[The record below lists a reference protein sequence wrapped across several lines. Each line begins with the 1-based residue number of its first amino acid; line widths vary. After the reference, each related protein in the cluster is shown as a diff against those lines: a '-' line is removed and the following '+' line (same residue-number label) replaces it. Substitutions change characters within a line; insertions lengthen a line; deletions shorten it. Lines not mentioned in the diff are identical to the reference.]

1 LREEK
6 VKETSLRAQQQQ
18 LNIFVLIKLP
28 LAGDDYLGI
37 FQLFVCFFF
46 FFFWLEHI
54 SLAG

>member
-46 FFFWLEHI
+46 F
-54 SLAG
+54 LA